1 MIDELET
8 YTIDTQSEAFLAAQK
23 RHRIITR
30 LSAIEEAAKS
40 SSYLLTPG
48 LERTL
53 FAMIGHLTQ
62 IIREELVE

>member
-30 LSAIEEAAKS
+30 LSTIEQAALS
-40 SSYLLTPG
+40 TSNLMSPG
-48 LERTL
+48 VDKML
-53 FAMIGHLTQ
+53 FLMIGQLTQ